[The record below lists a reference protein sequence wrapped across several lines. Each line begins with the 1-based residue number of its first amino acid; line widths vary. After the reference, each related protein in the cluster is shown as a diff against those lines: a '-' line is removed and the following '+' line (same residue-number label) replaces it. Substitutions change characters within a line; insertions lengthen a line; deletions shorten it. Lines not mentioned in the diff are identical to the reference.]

1 MRALVVG
8 GWGRPA
14 EFAEVEEPAT
24 ALDECLVRVEEVLL
38 GAGDVFFSQR
48 VDHKPDGTSFVF
60 PHVPGFRGSGVV
72 ASSAGGGPD
81 VGTRVAI
88 NGVVGCG
95 DCSRCV
101 SGAENLCGSPYLLG
115 LSSGHP
121 GSAAE
126 LVAVPARQLHPL
138 PDSVSF
144 TDSLLVPD
152 AALLIHAFGRGRLA
166 LAESLAVVGAGRIGT
181 MAIAVARAAGADPIV
196 AIDPSEESRDAAL
209 RAGASAVLDPTDAST
224 ADITAAAEAAC
235 GAPPDVVLEAV
246 GKSETIELA
255 LAIGRPGARTILL
268 GLLGGVRAAPNYY
281 ADVISKENELITTFG
296 KTNDDF
302 RAAIR
307 LMARGQISVEGLP
320 VRTFDWLE
328 ALEAW
333 RETVAAPG
341 TRNAIAVSVNDARA
355 LG

>member
-1 MRALVVG
+1 MRALVVV
-8 GWGRPA
+8 GWGRPV
-14 EFAEVEEPAT
+14 EFAEVEEPT
-24 ALDECLVRVEEVLL
+24 PALDECLVRVEAVLL
-38 GAGDVFFSQR
+38 GAGDIFFSQG
-48 VDHKPDGTSFVF
+48 VDHESDDASFVF
-60 PHVPGFRGSGVV
+60 PHVPGLRGSGVV
-72 ASSAGGGPD
+72 ESSTTGGPA

-88 NGVVGCG
+88 NGAVGCG

-101 SGAENLCGSPYLLG
+101 SGAENLCSSQYLRG

-138 PDSVSF
+138 PDSLSF
-144 TDSLLVPD
+144 TDSLLVAD

-196 AIDPSEESRDAAL
+196 AIDPSEESREAAL
-209 RAGASAVLDPTDAST
+209 RAGASAVLDPSGMSRVDL
-224 ADITAAAEAAC
+224 AAAARAAC
-235 GAPPDVVLEAV
+235 GVSPDVVLEAV
-246 GKSETIELA
+246 GKAETIEGA
-255 LAIGRPGARTILL
+255 LAIGRAGARTILL
-268 GLLGGVRAAPNYY
+268 GLLGGVRAAPTYY

-296 KTNDDF
+296 NTNDEF
-302 RAAIR
+302 RAAIQLLASR
-307 LMARGQISVEGLP
+307 QICVDALP
-320 VRTFDWLE
+320 VRTFDWPK

-333 RETVAAPG
+333 DESMGAPSV
-341 TRNAIAVSVNDARA
+341 RNAIAVSANGTRS

>member
-1 MRALVVG
+1 
-8 GWGRPA
+8 
-14 EFAEVEEPAT
+14 
-24 ALDECLVRVEEVLL
+24 VEEVLL
-38 GAGDVFFSQR
+38 GAGDVFFSQG
-48 VDHKPDGTSFVF
+48 VDYKSVGASFVF
-60 PHVPGFRGSGVV
+60 PHIPGFRGSGVV
-72 ASSAGGGPD
+72 ASSGADGPA

-88 NGVVGCG
+88 NGLVGCG

-101 SGAENLCGSPYLLG
+101 SGAENLCSSSYLLG

-138 PDSVSF
+138 PDSVSL
-144 TDSLLVPD
+144 TDSLLAPD

-196 AIDPSEESRDAAL
+196 AIDPSAESRGAAL
-209 RAGASAVLDPTDAST
+209 RAGASAVLDPAGEST
-224 ADITAAAEAAC
+224 ADIAAAAQAAC
-235 GAPPDVVLEAV
+235 GASPDVVLEAV
-246 GKSETIELA
+246 GKPETIEVA

-268 GLLGGVRAAPNYY
+268 GLLGGVRAAPSYY

-296 KTNDDF
+296 KCNDDF
-302 RAAIR
+302 RTAIR
-307 LMARGQISVEGLP
+307 LLARGQIGVEGLS
-320 VRTFDWLE
+320 VRTFAWPQ

-333 RETVAAPG
+333 GESMTAPG
-341 TRNAIAVSVNDARA
+341 ARNAVAVSVNGARD
-355 LG
+355 LD